1 MQNYLEFTV
10 LENGNLNIKA
20 TDAGIEYLKE
30 TFGDDMAKTYDHIW
44 AELLEST
51 SCNGSYCKV
60 EPEEV
65 SALTE
70 SIIIADGY
78 EFTYSEDEADTYEK
92 QIAKTYGK
100 VWWFPEYCII
110 DEIEKLMLGET
121 IEFTKADDAE

>member
-10 LENGNLNIKA
+10 LENGNLSIKA
-20 TDAGIEYLKE
+20 TDAGIEYLRE
-30 TFGDDMAKTYDHIW
+30 SFTTLNQDNLWCD
-44 AELLEST
+44 LLEYT

-100 VWWFPEYCII
+100 VWWLPEYCII